1 MSNWL
6 HRMWISP
13 SQHEEI
19 VDDLRA
25 QIARLERD
33 YVEVAQSLITETE
46 ARLHAE
52 RARNAMRQ
60 LKAGRYHSAT
70 DNIVSLS
77 ERR

>member
-25 QIARLERD
+25 RIARLERD

-46 ARLHAE
+46 ARLRAE
-52 RARNAMRQ
+52 RARNAMQQ
-60 LKAGRYHSAT
+60 LKAGSYHSAS